1 MMSEVEWSEKA
12 KRYVKAELKRQG
24 FTYDDLAAKL
34 TDIGMVETK
43 ASVASKLSRG
53 SFPATFFLA
62 SLKVIGTKNI
72 RVDEF

>member
-1 MMSEVEWSEKA
+1 MSEQEWSDKA

-24 FTYDDLAAKL
+24 VTYEDLAARL
-34 TDIGMVETK
+34 TEIGMLETK
-43 ASVASKLSRG
+43 ASVSSKLSRG

-62 SLKVIGTKNI
+62 SLKVIGTQNV

>member
-1 MMSEVEWSEKA
+1 MSELEWSEKA

-24 FTYDDLAAKL
+24 VTYEDLAVKL
-34 TDIGMVETK
+34 TEIGMVESK

-62 SLKVIGTKNI
+62 SLKVIGTTNI
-72 RVDEF
+72 RVEDI